1 MIRSFILIGL
11 FSLSLQAQFDNLVTT
26 DDGSTL
32 LFQSTWRLAGSNDTN
47 LLKIFRWDAK
57 GFSPI
62 FSPPNPG
69 LAEPPYE
76 SPPFLSGD
84 GKISGYV
91 VYAGCSGAAC
101 SSQKPTLVLNGAT
114 TPAGIS
120 PTAGIQVSHNGRFL
134 AAGTTVVDLTTGKA
148 TDVAPGDI
156 PAGRGLGN
164 NGGLLTLTLIQ
175 QFIVH
180 SAALKLSSKP
190 GVVIVTAPVVLGT
203 AMSAAENRVVYEI
216 WSDGAA
222 THDQLW
228 SYDVGTGQSTKLVE
242 IPLNS
247 AVGFSRF
254 QPSISNDGSR
264 LLFRRQRSDGGWE
277 AVVQDFSADSTTVIA
292 QILPSSSNMVIT
304 GDGKSAWVHRV
315 DGKLVRVAIDS
326 LQATEVPG
334 RHAWISLHEGA
345 PVPGSYHHLYGGG
358 FAVDATSGPP
368 PDLAVDLEGLSVPLV
383 SANAGELDVQIPWQ
397 VLPSPQFPA
406 FPMTLHS
413 SSSPFES
420 VVQLDLETA
429 APAFERTGMPMDGQ
443 REIIVAHQD
452 FHGVVTMADPA
463 APGEIVH
470 AYMTG
475 LGEVQPTPPTGSAPT
490 ALSNVSIRPLCWVQP
505 PARPQETAGVTFA
518 GLAPGMIGM
527 YQVDIAI
534 PADIAAMQVT
544 LSCVDQFPPIGVIG
558 DSGTLFIAA
567 R

>member
-57 GFSPI
+57 GFSLI

-76 SPPFLSGD
+76 SPPFLSGE
-84 GKISGYV
+84 GRISGYV

-101 SSQKPTLVLNGAT
+101 SSQNPTLVLNGAT
-114 TPAGIS
+114 APAGIS

-134 AAGTTVVDLTTGKA
+134 AAGTTVVDLTTGKE
-148 TDVAPGDI
+148 TDVGPRDI
-156 PAGRGLGN
+156 PPRPGLGN

-180 SAALKLSSKP
+180 SAALKLSSKL

-242 IPLNS
+242 ISLNS

-358 FAVDATSGPP
+358 FAVDAKSGPP
-368 PDLAVDLEGLSVPLV
+368 PGLAVDLEGLSVPLV

-397 VLPSPQFPA
+397 VLPSRSSRASLAASSFPA
-406 FPMTLHS
+406 VPGLS
-413 SSSPFES
+413 DDAAQLVES
-420 VVQLDLETA
+420 V
-429 APAFERTGMPMDGQ
+429 
-443 REIIVAHQD
+443 RECRAV
-452 FHGVVTMADPA
+452 
-463 APGEIVH
+463 
-470 AYMTG
+470 
-475 LGEVQPTPPTGSAPT
+475 GSGD
-490 ALSNVSIRPLCWVQP
+490 SS
-505 PARPQETAGVTFA
+505 A
-518 GLAPGMIGM
+518 GL
-527 YQVDIAI
+527 
-534 PADIAAMQVT
+534 
-544 LSCVDQFPPIGVIG
+544 
-558 DSGTLFIAA
+558 